1 MSETGRS
8 VLVTGGSRGIGAAIA
23 RAFARNG
30 DRVAVHYAASPDAA
44 AAVLASLCG
53 GGHVLAEAD
62 LRDPG
67 AIRRMVDGAAA
78 ALGGIDVLVNNA
90 GVFYAHPI
98 EAVDYD
104 EWQRAWSETIG
115 VNLIGAANVTWCALQ
130 HMPRH
135 GSSRIVNVGSRGAFR
150 GEPKNPAYGA
160 SKAAIAAFGQSIA
173 KSLGAL
179 GIAVTTIA
187 PGYVDT
193 DMARETLDGPR
204 GDEVRG
210 QSPFHRVPTADE
222 VAGAV
227 LFLASP
233 AAEWA
238 SGSVL
243 DFNGASYFR
252 L

>member
-1 MSETGRS
+1 MSQASRA

-23 RAFARNG
+23 QAFAANG
-30 DRVAVHYAASPDAA
+30 DRVAVHFSSSPQAA
-44 AAVLASLCG
+44 AEVLASLPG
-53 GGHVLAEAD
+53 DGHVTTCAD
-62 LRDPG
+62 LRDPE
-67 AIRRMVDGAAA
+67 AIRRMVDDAAA
-78 ALGGIDVLVNNA
+78 ALGGIDILVNNA

-98 EAVDYD
+98 ESVDYD
-104 EWQRAWSETIG
+104 EWQQAWADMIG
-115 VNLIGAANVTWCALQ
+115 INLIGAANVTWCALQ
-130 HMPRH
+130 HMPR
-135 GSSRIVNVGSRGAFR
+135 GANSRIINVGSRGAFR
-150 GEPKNPAYGA
+150 SEPKNPAYGA

-173 KSLGAL
+173 KSLGSL

-193 DMARETLDGPR
+193 DMAKETLAGPR
-204 GDEVRG
+204 GDEIRG
-210 QSPFHRVPTADE
+210 QSPFDRVPTPDE